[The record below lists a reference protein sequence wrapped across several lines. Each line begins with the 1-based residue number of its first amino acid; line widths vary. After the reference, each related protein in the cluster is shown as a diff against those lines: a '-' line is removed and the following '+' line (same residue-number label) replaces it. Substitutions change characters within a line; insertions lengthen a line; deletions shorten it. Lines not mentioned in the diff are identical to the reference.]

1 MNKFKEM
8 LIEDTSSINDALIKL
23 NANKIQALIVMSKD
37 KVVGTI
43 TDGDIRRALIKK
55 FSTQESIKVAM
66 NSEFLFLE
74 PNHNIKNIQDY
85 LYEKDIK
92 FIPIIENGEI
102 IDVVYKDQLSDYGD
116 KENVVFILAG
126 GFGTRLKPLTDN
138 CPKPMLNIG
147 NYPLL
152 ELTIKNFKKY
162 GFKNFLISTHFL
174 PEIIK
179 DYFGSG
185 DDLSINIKYVHE
197 DEPLGTAGALGL
209 IGNELSELPYVVING
224 DILTN
229 INFDKMLEFHNENFA
244 TITVGAKNY
253 EYQIPYGVIEADRNN
268 VTKITE
274 KPIYEFGINSGVY
287 IISPEVIKNQ
297 KINVKKD
304 MPELI
309 KEELLLNK
317 KVLTYKIYD
326 YWRDIGKISDLELA
340 NKEIKYI
347 KF

>member
-1 MNKFKEM
+1 M
-8 LIEDTSSINDALIKL
+8 
-23 NANKIQALIVMSKD
+23 
-37 KVVGTI
+37 
-43 TDGDIRRALIKK
+43 
-55 FSTQESIKVAM
+55 
-66 NSEFLFLE
+66 
-74 PNHNIKNIQDY
+74 
-85 LYEKDIK
+85 
-92 FIPIIENGEI
+92 
-102 IDVVYKDQLSDYGD
+102 
-116 KENVVFILAG
+116 
-126 GFGTRLKPLTDN
+126 
-138 CPKPMLNIG
+138 
-147 NYPLL
+147 
-152 ELTIKNFKKY
+152 
-162 GFKNFLISTHFL
+162 ISTHFL